1 MLLRVSLDVIIL
13 FSGEKVPLLS
23 VCLCVGWLLDT
34 IRVQFQ
40 SELENN
46 VTVVNAGVGKVTFVI
61 ILTAKFSQHLKKL
74 ESAPQRHSNYKND
87 QIEK

>member
-1 MLLRVSLDVIIL
+1 M
-13 FSGEKVPLLS
+13 
-23 VCLCVGWLLDT
+23 CVVWLLDT

-40 SELENN
+40 SELENNIN

-74 ESAPQRHSNYKND
+74 ESAPQRHSNCKND